1 MSEETEPQQTQLHH
15 VVFAVA
21 PERQA
26 AVARIFTELG
36 FEFESTELTELGL
49 TIHLDWNGGVELIS
63 AISGATAD
71 VAASVSEF
79 VKRNGDGVYTVVL
92 RVPSASAA
100 EAVTERYGSKTRFRQ
115 SISGEGSYLDEIDMS
130 VFGLPLTLLSTN
142 VP

>member
-1 MSEETEPQQTQLHH
+1 MTEQRETQLHH

-26 AVARIFTELG
+26 VVAQMFTELG
-36 FEFESTELTELGL
+36 CHFENTELTELGL
-49 TIHLDWNGGVELIS
+49 TVHLDWNGGVELIS
-63 AISGATAD
+63 AIPGATAE

-92 RVPSASAA
+92 RVPGAA
-100 EAVTERYGSKTRFRQ
+100 DGEVVTERYGSKTRFRQ
-115 SISGEGSYLDEIDMS
+115 SFSGEGSHLDEIDLS

-142 VP
+142 IP